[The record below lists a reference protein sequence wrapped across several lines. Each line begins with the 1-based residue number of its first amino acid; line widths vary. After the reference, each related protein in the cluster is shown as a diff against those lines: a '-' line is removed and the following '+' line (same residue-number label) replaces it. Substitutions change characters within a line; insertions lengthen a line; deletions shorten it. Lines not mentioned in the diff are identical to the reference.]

1 MQAFSSPKRVALYAR
16 VSSEERREG
25 QTIDSQVSEL
35 ERFAQ
40 QNSWVIEGVYK
51 DEGWSGGMLA
61 RPELDRLRD
70 NASKGLFNAVL
81 LNDVDRLARD
91 VAHLGVIKRD
101 LERKG
106 IQVIFRKLPAES
118 SPTHNLMVNILGSF
132 AEFERELI
140 SDRTRRGKR
149 HKVEVRQLFLG
160 SIAPYGFRY
169 VRKDR
174 AAGKEGVLEV
184 HSEEA
189 AVVRQ
194 MFEWMDKEGL
204 SAHKVVSRLNQIAVL
219 PRKGNPKWAKS
230 SALRILRSEV
240 YTGVWHYNK
249 YESCEPKNPLR
260 KQRYQRSPKSSTRK
274 RPRPEWL
281 PVQLPKELQVIPQDV
296 WLRVQRQLDQ
306 NLAFSPRNS
315 RHSYLLRGL
324 VRCAGCKARFVGDP
338 CHGLFYYR
346 CYARCKKV
354 RTIREDTLNEA
365 VWGTLKEAILNPQ
378 VLIGSVSELNQ
389 TRIVQADGA
398 ERQLADAEKSLRRI
412 EAEENRLLEAYRLG
426 VISAAQLGKELE
438 QLNARRSSVEAE
450 KAALG
455 DMNRKLPL
463 PVIENSVRGYCLALS
478 HHLETTT
485 IESRQ
490 RLLRLLVDEISFD
503 GLAVKIR
510 GFIPL
515 TYRNESE
522 PAAGANSPAGRI
534 TTMEIEH
541 YDFRRR
547 RFPERVCPAPARGS
561 PGNPTASR

>member
-230 SALRILRSEV
+230 SALRIL
-240 YTGVWHYNK
+240 
-249 YESCEPKNPLR
+249 
-260 KQRYQRSPKSSTRK
+260 
-274 RPRPEWL
+274 
-281 PVQLPKELQVIPQDV
+281 
-296 WLRVQRQLDQ
+296 
-306 NLAFSPRNS
+306 
-315 RHSYLLRGL
+315 
-324 VRCAGCKARFVGDP
+324 
-338 CHGLFYYR
+338 
-346 CYARCKKV
+346 
-354 RTIREDTLNEA
+354 
-365 VWGTLKEAILNPQ
+365 
-378 VLIGSVSELNQ
+378 
-389 TRIVQADGA
+389 
-398 ERQLADAEKSLRRI
+398 
-412 EAEENRLLEAYRLG
+412 
-426 VISAAQLGKELE
+426 
-438 QLNARRSSVEAE
+438 
-450 KAALG
+450 
-455 DMNRKLPL
+455 
-463 PVIENSVRGYCLALS
+463 
-478 HHLETTT
+478 
-485 IESRQ
+485 
-490 RLLRLLVDEISFD
+490 
-503 GLAVKIR
+503 
-510 GFIPL
+510 
-515 TYRNESE
+515 
-522 PAAGANSPAGRI
+522 
-534 TTMEIEH
+534 
-541 YDFRRR
+541 
-547 RFPERVCPAPARGS
+547 
-561 PGNPTASR
+561 